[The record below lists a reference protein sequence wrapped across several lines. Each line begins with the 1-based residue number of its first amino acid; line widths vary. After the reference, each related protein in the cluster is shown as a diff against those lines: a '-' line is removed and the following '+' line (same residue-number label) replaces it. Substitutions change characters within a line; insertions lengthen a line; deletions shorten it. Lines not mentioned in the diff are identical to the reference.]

1 MRPLRPLREIKNPF
15 TDEIIIVENLTAFY
29 IYLWKRLP
37 LILMFANGYII
48 YRLFVVTKLTDVFV
62 IRSLQKSR
70 GKVNRICLYIIIASA
85 ALSCFIPNAVTVL
98 ILLPV
103 LKAVETDI
111 AREVPE
117 HSLSTALTLSAIYGA
132 NIGGMGSLIGSPA
145 NLLLIGALD
154 LYKVPA
160 REQINFFN
168 WFVWGLPLV
177 AVFATVAWGLVA
189 TLAIPKEMQSKT
201 LRLEIAEKSEPL
213 SPEQKFGTML
223 WGYFLVFWIGE
234 SVLKELVPAFEALE
248 APVCICFFLL
258 FIFLVFF
265 SASGQQ
271 NAPLLQFSDLFTG
284 LPKRGILFL
293 ILLAVIVVIVQI
305 FRLDKITADFLL
317 AIIPP
322 EIPMVILHLLI
333 TLAVIF
339 LTEMLSNTVVSTAF
353 FPIAYFISTAHNL
366 SPLPMMIAVSAA
378 STCAFMTPIATP
390 CNALAF
396 GEMKGTSFRIML
408 ISGFLLNLI
417 GAVMMSAWLQFIIP
431 LIYG

>member
-1 MRPLRPLREIKNPF
+1 
-15 TDEIIIVENLTAFY
+15 
-29 IYLWKRLP
+29 
-37 LILMFANGYII
+37 MFANGYIV
-48 YRLFVVTKLTDVFV
+48 YRLFAVTKLTDVFV

-70 GKVNRICLYIIIASA
+70 GKVSRVCLYIIMAAA

-103 LKAVETDI
+103 LKAVEQDI

-177 AVFATVAWGLVA
+177 AAFGTVAWILVA
-189 TLAIPKEMQSKT
+189 RLAIPKEMRAKT
-201 LRLEIAEKSEPL
+201 LRLQLAEKSEPL
-213 SPEQKFGTML
+213 TPEQKFGTML
-223 WGYFLVFWIGE
+223 WAFFLVFWIGE
-234 SVLKELVPAFEALE
+234 SVLKELTPAFAALE
-248 APVCICFFLL
+248 APACICFFLL

-265 SASGQQ
+265 RASGPQ
-271 NAPLLQFSDLFTG
+271 NAPLLRFNDLFAG
-284 LPKRGILFL
+284 IPKRGILFL
-293 ILLAVIVVIVQI
+293 VLLAVIVVIVQI
-305 FRLDKITADFLL
+305 FQLDKIAADFLL
-317 AIIPP
+317 GIIPP
-322 EIPMVILHLLI
+322 QISMIILHLLM

-353 FPIAYFISTAHNL
+353 FPIAYFISTAHHL

-378 STCAFMTPIATP
+378 STCAFMTPVATP

-408 ISGFLLNLI
+408 MSGFLLNLI
-417 GAVMMSAWLQFIIP
+417 GAVLMSAWLQFIIP
-431 LIYG
+431 LLYA